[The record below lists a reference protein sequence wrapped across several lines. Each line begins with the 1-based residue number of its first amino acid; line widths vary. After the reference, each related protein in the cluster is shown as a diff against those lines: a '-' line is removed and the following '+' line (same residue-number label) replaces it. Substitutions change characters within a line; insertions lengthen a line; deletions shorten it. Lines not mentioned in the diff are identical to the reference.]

1 MKKLNDKQKS
11 FIKDLV
17 SKMTLEEKAGQ
28 LNQLAPSS
36 LGGFTIDE
44 QEQQKLLKAGRITK
58 EDIERAKNA
67 AESFKE
73 QERWVRE
80 GKIGSFLGLYDRK
93 DIDHLQH
100 IAVEQSRLK
109 IPLIFGFDVIHGHR
123 VVGPIP
129 LAESCCFDDELW
141 EQNAKIAAKEAAAD
155 GLNWTFDPMVDIAR
169 DARWGRIAE
178 GAGED
183 TYLGCRC
190 AAARVKGFQGDDPAS
205 RDRVAACAKHFT
217 AYGAGESGRDYNTVD
232 MSEQKLFETYL
243 PPFKAAIDAGAV
255 TVMAAF
261 NDFCGVPCT
270 ENSYLLKDVLR
281 KALGFEGFVVSDA
294 TAILEL
300 IAHRSAADL
309 KEACEHAIN
318 AGVDMDMNSRGYVVY
333 LPELVKEGKVSER
346 RLDEAV
352 ENVLSIKM
360 LLGLF
365 DHPFDRI
372 TWDEIDLDA
381 HRAAARKTACESA
394 VLLKNDRE
402 TLPLSDNEQIL
413 LVGALAD
420 NGPEMA
426 GTWSMAVDNS
436 RTVSIKSGLENAGV
450 KLCYLPVC
458 APGGEINED
467 ELSRIIA
474 HPAKTVVAVAGEY
487 QVLSGEGAALS
498 NIDLSGQQNR
508 MIRELKAAGKTVI
521 TVLVNGRPM
530 AVAEAA
536 RNSDAL
542 LELWNA
548 GSEAGNA
555 CADLLL
561 GRVSPS
567 GRLTTTF
574 PNASGE
580 CPIYYNHPATGR
592 PASETL
598 YSARFADSPVE
609 PLFPFGYGLSYTE
622 FEYSDL
628 EISETA
634 DGIDVSVK
642 VKNVGKREG
651 KEVVQLYVSDLVAER
666 VRPVKELKNFKKIS
680 LESGEQKTVTLS
692 LKKDQ
697 LKYYHR
703 DMSFKADSGE
713 FLIQI
718 GHDSENGLSQKIFVE
733 A

>member
-622 FEYSDL
+622 FDYSNL

-666 VRPVKELKNFKKIS
+666 VRPVKELKNFKKVS

-718 GHDSENGLSQKIFVE
+718 GHDSENGLSQKIFIEV
-733 A
+733 

>member
-1 MKKLNDKQKS
+1 MKKLSDKQKN
-11 FIKDLV
+11 FIKDLI
-17 SKMTLEEKAGQ
+17 SQMTLEEKAGQ

-44 QEQQKLLKAGRITK
+44 KEQQKLLEAGRITK

-67 AESFKE
+67 RESFKE
-73 QERWVRE
+73 QEQWVRE

-100 IAVEQSRLK
+100 IAVEESRLK

-123 VVGPIP
+123 IVGPVP
-129 LAESCCFDDELW
+129 LAESCSFDDGLW
-141 EQNAKIAAKEAAAD
+141 EQNAAIAAREAAAD
-155 GLNWTFDPMVDIAR
+155 GLNWTFAPMDDIAR

-190 AAARVKGFQGDDPAS
+190 AAARVKGFQGDDPAK
-205 RDRVAACAKHFT
+205 RDRVAACAKHFA

-232 MSEQKLFETYL
+232 MSVQKFFETYL
-243 PPFKAAIDAGAV
+243 PPFKAAIDAGAM

-261 NDFCGVPCT
+261 NDFCGAPCT

-281 KALGFEGFVVSDA
+281 EALGFEGFVVSDA
-294 TAILEL
+294 TAVLEL
-300 IAHRSAADL
+300 VAHRSAADL

-318 AGVDMDMNSRGYVVY
+318 AGVDMDMNSRGYIAF
-333 LPELVKEGKVSER
+333 LPELVKEGRVSEQ

-352 ENVLSIKM
+352 ENVLRIKM

-365 DHPFDRI
+365 DNPFDRI
-372 TWDEIDLDA
+372 TWDEIDLEA

-394 VLLKNDRE
+394 VLLKNDGE
-402 TLPLSDNEQIL
+402 ALPLCDCGQVL

-420 NGPEMA
+420 NGPEMV
-426 GTWSMAVDNS
+426 GTWSMAADNL

-467 ELSRIIA
+467 ELSRIIN
-474 HPAKTVVAVAGEY
+474 HPAKTVVAVVGEY

-508 MIRELKAAGKTVI
+508 MLRELKAAGKTVI

-530 AVAEAA
+530 AVSQAVE
-536 RNSDAL
+536 NSDAL

-561 GRVSPS
+561 GKVNPS

-580 CPIYYNHPATGR
+580 CPVYYNHPATGR
-592 PASETL
+592 PASETF

-642 VKNVGKREG
+642 VRNVGTREG

-680 LESGEQKTVTLS
+680 LKSAEQKTVTLKV
-692 LKKDQ
+692 KKEQ

-703 DMSFKADSGE
+703 DMSFKADDGE

-718 GHDSENGLSQKIFVE
+718 GRDSKNGLCQKIFIK

>member
-1 MKKLNDKQKS
+1 MKKLSDKQKS

-73 QERWVRE
+73 QEQWVRE

-100 IAVEQSRLK
+100 IAVEESRLK

-141 EQNAKIAAKEAAAD
+141 EQNAAIAAREAAAD
-155 GLNWTFDPMVDIAR
+155 GLNWTFAPMVDIAR

-205 RDRVAACAKHFT
+205 RDRVAACVKHFA

-232 MSEQKLFETYL
+232 MSVQKLFETYL
-243 PPFKAAIDAGAV
+243 PPFKAAIDAGAM

-261 NDFCGVPCT
+261 NDFCGAPCT

-318 AGVDMDMNSRGYVVY
+318 AGVDMDMNSRGYIAF
-333 LPELVKEGKVSER
+333 LPELVKEGRVSEQ

-352 ENVLSIKM
+352 ENVLGIKM

-365 DHPFDRI
+365 DNPFDRI
-372 TWDEIDLDA
+372 TWDEIDLEA

-394 VLLKNDRE
+394 VLLKNDGE
-402 TLPLSDNEQIL
+402 ALPLCDCGQVL

-426 GTWSMAVDNS
+426 GTWSMAADNL

-508 MIRELKAAGKTVI
+508 LLRELKAAGKTVI

-561 GRVSPS
+561 GKVSPS

-592 PASETL
+592 PASETF

-628 EISETA
+628 EISA
-634 DGIDVSVK
+634 KDDGVDVSVK

-680 LESGEQKTVTLS
+680 LESGGQKTVTLS

-697 LKYYHR
+697 LRYYHR

-718 GHDSENGLSQKIFVE
+718 GHDSENGLSQKIFIEV
-733 A
+733 

>member
-1 MKKLNDKQKS
+1 MKKLSDKQKN
-11 FIKDLV
+11 FIKDLI
-17 SKMTLEEKAGQ
+17 SQMTLEEKAGQ

-44 QEQQKLLKAGRITK
+44 KEQQKLLEAGRITK

-67 AESFKE
+67 RESFKE
-73 QERWVRE
+73 QEQWVRE

-100 IAVEQSRLK
+100 IAVEESRLK

-123 VVGPIP
+123 IVGPVP
-129 LAESCCFDDELW
+129 LAESCSFDDGLW
-141 EQNAKIAAKEAAAD
+141 EQNAAIAAREAAAD
-155 GLNWTFDPMVDIAR
+155 GLNWTFAPMDDIAR

-190 AAARVKGFQGDDPAS
+190 AAARVKGFQGDDPAK
-205 RDRVAACAKHFT
+205 RDRVAACAKHFA

-232 MSEQKLFETYL
+232 MSVQKFFETYL
-243 PPFKAAIDAGAV
+243 PPFKAAIDAGAM

-261 NDFCGVPCT
+261 NDFCGAPCT

-281 KALGFEGFVVSDA
+281 EALGFEGFVVSDA
-294 TAILEL
+294 TAVLEL
-300 IAHRSAADL
+300 VAHRSAADL

-318 AGVDMDMNSRGYVVY
+318 AGVDMDMNSRGYIAF
-333 LPELVKEGKVSER
+333 LPELVKEGRVSEQ

-352 ENVLSIKM
+352 ENVLRIKM

-365 DHPFDRI
+365 DKPFDRI
-372 TWDEIDLDA
+372 TWDEIDLEA

-394 VLLKNDRE
+394 VLLKNDGE
-402 TLPLSDNEQIL
+402 ALPLCDCGQVL

-420 NGPEMA
+420 NGPEMV
-426 GTWSMAVDNS
+426 GTWSMAADNL

-467 ELSRIIA
+467 ELSRIIN
-474 HPAKTVVAVAGEY
+474 HPAKTVVAVVGEY

-508 MIRELKAAGKTVI
+508 MLRELKAAGKTVI

-530 AVAEAA
+530 AVSQAVE
-536 RNSDAL
+536 NSDAL

-561 GRVSPS
+561 GKVNPS

-580 CPIYYNHPATGR
+580 CPVYYNHPATGR
-592 PASETL
+592 PASETF

-642 VKNVGKREG
+642 VRNVGTREG

-680 LESGEQKTVTLS
+680 LKSAEQKTVTLKV
-692 LKKDQ
+692 KKEQ

-703 DMSFKADSGE
+703 DMSFKADDGE

-718 GHDSENGLSQKIFVE
+718 GRDSKNGLCQKIFIK

>member
-718 GHDSENGLSQKIFVE
+718 GHDSENGLSQKIFIEV
-733 A
+733 

>member
-1 MKKLNDKQKS
+1 MKKLSDKQKN
-11 FIKDLV
+11 FIKDLI
-17 SKMTLEEKAGQ
+17 SQMTLEEKAGQ

-44 QEQQKLLKAGRITK
+44 KEQQKLLDAGRITK

-67 AESFKE
+67 RESFKE
-73 QERWVRE
+73 QEQWVRE

-100 IAVEQSRLK
+100 IAVEESRLK

-123 VVGPIP
+123 IVGPVP
-129 LAESCCFDDELW
+129 LAESCSFDDGLW
-141 EQNAKIAAKEAAAD
+141 EQNAAIAAREAAAD
-155 GLNWTFDPMVDIAR
+155 GLNWTFAPMVDIAR

-190 AAARVKGFQGDDPAS
+190 AAARVKGFQGDDPAK
-205 RDRVAACAKHFT
+205 RDRVAACAKHFA

-232 MSEQKLFETYL
+232 MSVQKFFETYL
-243 PPFKAAIDAGAV
+243 PPFKAAIDAGAM

-261 NDFCGVPCT
+261 NDFCGAPCT

-281 KALGFEGFVVSDA
+281 EALGFEGFVVSDA
-294 TAILEL
+294 TAVLEL
-300 IAHRSAADL
+300 VAHRSAADL

-318 AGVDMDMNSRGYVVY
+318 AGVDMDMNSRGYIAF
-333 LPELVKEGKVSER
+333 LPELVKEGKVSEQ

-352 ENVLSIKM
+352 EKVLGIKM

-365 DHPFDRI
+365 DDPFDRI
-372 TWDEIDLDA
+372 TWDEIDLEA
-381 HRAAARKTACESA
+381 HRTAARKTACESA
-394 VLLKNDRE
+394 VLLKNDGE
-402 TLPLSDNEQIL
+402 ALPLCDCGQVL

-420 NGPEMA
+420 NGPEMV
-426 GTWSMAVDNS
+426 GTWSMAADNL

-467 ELSRIIA
+467 ELSRIIN
-474 HPAKTVVAVAGEY
+474 HPAKTVVAVVGEY

-508 MIRELKAAGKTVI
+508 MLRELKAAGKTVI

-530 AVAEAA
+530 AVSQAVE
-536 RNSDAL
+536 NSDAL

-561 GRVSPS
+561 GKVNPS

-580 CPIYYNHPATGR
+580 CPVYYNHPATGR
-592 PASETL
+592 PASETF

-642 VKNVGKREG
+642 VRNVGTREG

-680 LESGEQKTVTLS
+680 LKSAEQKTVAFKV
-692 LKKDQ
+692 KKEQ

-703 DMSFKADSGE
+703 DMSFKADDGE

-718 GHDSENGLSQKIFVE
+718 GHDSKNGLCQKIFIK

>member
-1 MKKLNDKQKS
+1 MKKLSDKQKN
-11 FIKDLV
+11 FIKDLI
-17 SKMTLEEKAGQ
+17 SQMTLEEKAGQ

-44 QEQQKLLKAGRITK
+44 KEQQKLLEAGRITK

-67 AESFKE
+67 RESFKE
-73 QERWVRE
+73 QEQWVRE

-100 IAVEQSRLK
+100 IAVEESRLK

-123 VVGPIP
+123 IVGPVP
-129 LAESCCFDDELW
+129 LAESCSFDDGLW
-141 EQNAKIAAKEAAAD
+141 EQNAAIAAREAAAD
-155 GLNWTFDPMVDIAR
+155 GLNWTFAPMVDIAR

-190 AAARVKGFQGDDPAS
+190 AAARVKGFQGDDPAK
-205 RDRVAACAKHFT
+205 RDRVAACAKHFA

-232 MSEQKLFETYL
+232 MSVQKFFETYL
-243 PPFKAAIDAGAV
+243 PPFKAAIDAGAM

-261 NDFCGVPCT
+261 NDFCGAPCT

-281 KALGFEGFVVSDA
+281 EALGFEGFVVSDA
-294 TAILEL
+294 TAVLEL
-300 IAHRSAADL
+300 VAHRSAADL

-318 AGVDMDMNSRGYVVY
+318 AGVDMDMNSRGYIAF
-333 LPELVKEGKVSER
+333 LPELVKEGKVSEQ

-352 ENVLSIKM
+352 EKVLGIKM

-365 DHPFDRI
+365 DDPFDRI
-372 TWDEIDLDA
+372 TWDEIDLEA

-394 VLLKNDRE
+394 VLLKNDGE
-402 TLPLSDNEQIL
+402 ALPLCDCGQVL

-420 NGPEMA
+420 NGPEMV
-426 GTWSMAVDNS
+426 GTWSMAADNL

-467 ELSRIIA
+467 ELSRIIN

-508 MIRELKAAGKTVI
+508 MLRELKAAGKTVI

-530 AVAEAA
+530 AVSQAVE
-536 RNSDAL
+536 NSDAL

-561 GRVSPS
+561 GRVNPS

-580 CPIYYNHPATGR
+580 CPVYYNHPATGR
-592 PASETL
+592 PASETF

-642 VKNVGKREG
+642 VRNVGTREG

-680 LESGEQKTVTLS
+680 LKSAEQKTVA
-692 LKKDQ
+692 LKVKKEQ

-703 DMSFKADSGE
+703 DMSFKADDGE

-718 GHDSENGLSQKIFVE
+718 GRDSKNGLCQKIFIK

>member
-1 MKKLNDKQKS
+1 M
-11 FIKDLV
+11 
-17 SKMTLEEKAGQ
+17 EE
-28 LNQLAPSS
+28 
-36 LGGFTIDE
+36 
-44 QEQQKLLKAGRITK
+44 
-58 EDIERAKNA
+58 
-67 AESFKE
+67 
-73 QERWVRE
+73 
-80 GKIGSFLGLYDRK
+80 
-93 DIDHLQH
+93 
-100 IAVEQSRLK
+100 SRLK

-123 VVGPIP
+123 IVGPVP
-129 LAESCCFDDELW
+129 LAESCSFDDGLW
-141 EQNAKIAAKEAAAD
+141 EQNAAIAAREAAAD
-155 GLNWTFDPMVDIAR
+155 GLNWTFAPMDDIAR

-190 AAARVKGFQGDDPAS
+190 AAARVKGFQGDDPAK
-205 RDRVAACAKHFT
+205 RDRVAACAKHFA

-232 MSEQKLFETYL
+232 MSVQKFFETYL
-243 PPFKAAIDAGAV
+243 PPFKAAIDAGAM

-261 NDFCGVPCT
+261 NDFCGAPCT

-281 KALGFEGFVVSDA
+281 EALGFEGFVVSDA
-294 TAILEL
+294 TAVLEL
-300 IAHRSAADL
+300 VAHRSAADL

-318 AGVDMDMNSRGYVVY
+318 AGVDMDMNSRGYIAF
-333 LPELVKEGKVSER
+333 LPELVKEGRVSEQ

-352 ENVLSIKM
+352 ENVLRIKM

-365 DHPFDRI
+365 DNPFDRI
-372 TWDEIDLDA
+372 TWDEIDLEA

-394 VLLKNDRE
+394 VLLKNDGE
-402 TLPLSDNEQIL
+402 ALPLCDCGQVL

-420 NGPEMA
+420 NGPEMV
-426 GTWSMAVDNS
+426 GTWSMAADNL

-467 ELSRIIA
+467 ELSRIIN
-474 HPAKTVVAVAGEY
+474 HPAKTVVAVVGEY

-508 MIRELKAAGKTVI
+508 MLRELKAAGKTVI

-530 AVAEAA
+530 AVSQAVE
-536 RNSDAL
+536 NSDAL

-561 GRVSPS
+561 GKVNPS

-580 CPIYYNHPATGR
+580 CPVYYNHPATGR
-592 PASETL
+592 PASETF

-642 VKNVGKREG
+642 VRNVGTREG

-680 LESGEQKTVTLS
+680 LKSAEQKTVTLKV
-692 LKKDQ
+692 KKEQ

-703 DMSFKADSGE
+703 DMSFKADDGE

-718 GHDSENGLSQKIFVE
+718 GRDSKNGLCQKIFIK

>member
-1 MKKLNDKQKS
+1 MKKLSDKQKS

-67 AESFKE
+67 TESFKE
-73 QERWVRE
+73 QEQWVRE

-100 IAVEQSRLK
+100 IAVEESRLK

-129 LAESCCFDDELW
+129 LAESCSFDDGLW
-141 EQNAKIAAKEAAAD
+141 EQNAAIAAREAAAD
-155 GLNWTFDPMVDIAR
+155 GLNWTFAPMVDIAR

-205 RDRVAACAKHFT
+205 RDRVAACVKHFA

-232 MSEQKLFETYL
+232 MSVQKLFETYL
-243 PPFKAAIDAGAV
+243 PPFKAAIDAGAM

-261 NDFCGVPCT
+261 NDFCGAPCT

-294 TAILEL
+294 TAVLEL

-318 AGVDMDMNSRGYVVY
+318 AGVDMDMNSRGYIAF
-333 LPELVKEGKVSER
+333 LPELVKEGRVSEQ

-352 ENVLSIKM
+352 ENVLGIKM

-365 DHPFDRI
+365 DNPFDRI
-372 TWDEIDLDA
+372 TWEEINLEA

-394 VLLKNDRE
+394 VLLKNDGE
-402 TLPLSDNEQIL
+402 ALPLCDCGQVL

-426 GTWSMAVDNS
+426 GTWSMAADNL

-508 MIRELKAAGKTVI
+508 LLRELKAAGKTVI

-561 GRVSPS
+561 GKAGPS
-567 GRLTTTF
+567 GRLTITF

-580 CPIYYNHPATGR
+580 CPIYYNHPTTGR
-592 PASETL
+592 PASETF

-628 EISETA
+628 EISA
-634 DGIDVSVK
+634 KDDGVDVSVK

-697 LKYYHR
+697 LRYYHR

-718 GHDSENGLSQKIFVE
+718 GHDSENGLSQKIFIEV
-733 A
+733 

>member
-11 FIKDLV
+11 FIKDLI

-67 AESFKE
+67 RESFKE
-73 QERWVRE
+73 QEQWVRE
-80 GKIGSFLGLYDRK
+80 GKIGSFLGLYDRR

-100 IAVEQSRLK
+100 IAVEESRLK

-129 LAESCCFDDELW
+129 LAESCSFDDELW
-141 EQNAKIAAKEAAAD
+141 EQNAAIAAREAAAD

-190 AAARVKGFQGDDPAS
+190 AAARVKGFQGDDPAK

-243 PPFKAAIDAGAV
+243 PPFKAAIDAGAM

-318 AGVDMDMNSRGYVVY
+318 AGVDMDMNSRGYVAY
-333 LPELVKEGKVSER
+333 LPELVKEGKVSEQ

-365 DHPFDRI
+365 DDPFNRI
-372 TWDEIDLDA
+372 TWEEIDLEA
-381 HRAAARKTACESA
+381 HRAAARKTACDSA
-394 VLLKNDRE
+394 VLLKNNGE
-402 TLPLSDNEQIL
+402 TLPISDNEQIL
-413 LVGALAD
+413 LVGALSD

-436 RTVSIKSGLENAGV
+436 RTVSIKRGLENAGV
-450 KLCYLPVC
+450 DLCYLPVC
-458 APGGEINED
+458 APGGDINED

-474 HPAKTVVAVAGEY
+474 HPAKTVVAVVGEY

-508 MIRELKAAGKTVI
+508 MLRELKAAGKTVI

-530 AVAEAA
+530 AVAEAV

-561 GRVSPS
+561 GRVNPS

-574 PNASGE
+574 PNTSGE

-609 PLFPFGYGLSYTE
+609 PLFPFGYGLSYTD
-622 FEYSDL
+622 FEYSNL

-666 VRPVKELKNFKKIS
+666 VRPIKELKNFKKIG
-680 LESGEQKTVTLS
+680 LKSGEQKTVTLS

-703 DMSFKADSGE
+703 DMSFKADGGE

-718 GHDSENGLSQKIFVE
+718 GHDSENGLSQKIFIEV
-733 A
+733 

>member
-1 MKKLNDKQKS
+1 MKKLSDKQKS

-67 AESFKE
+67 TESFKE
-73 QERWVRE
+73 QEQWVRE

-100 IAVEQSRLK
+100 IAVEESRLK

-129 LAESCCFDDELW
+129 LAESCSFDDGLW
-141 EQNAKIAAKEAAAD
+141 EQNAAIAAREAAAD
-155 GLNWTFDPMVDIAR
+155 GLNWTFAPMVDIAR

-205 RDRVAACAKHFT
+205 RDRVAACVKHFA

-232 MSEQKLFETYL
+232 MSVQKLFETYL
-243 PPFKAAIDAGAV
+243 PPFKAAIDAGAM

-261 NDFCGVPCT
+261 NDFCGAPCT

-318 AGVDMDMNSRGYVVY
+318 AGVDMDMNSRGYIAF
-333 LPELVKEGKVSER
+333 LPELVKEGRVSEQ

-352 ENVLSIKM
+352 ENVLGIKM

-365 DHPFDRI
+365 DNPFDRI
-372 TWDEIDLDA
+372 TWEEINLEA

-394 VLLKNDRE
+394 VLLKNDGE
-402 TLPLSDNEQIL
+402 ALPLCDCGQVL

-426 GTWSMAVDNS
+426 GTWSMAADNS

-508 MIRELKAAGKTVI
+508 LLRELKAAGKTVI

-561 GRVSPS
+561 GKAGPS

-592 PASETL
+592 PASETF

-628 EISETA
+628 EISA
-634 DGIDVSVK
+634 KDDGVDVSVK

-697 LKYYHR
+697 LRYYHR

-718 GHDSENGLSQKIFVE
+718 GHDSENGLSQKIFIEV
-733 A
+733 

>member
-1 MKKLNDKQKS
+1 MKKLTDKQKN
-11 FIKDLV
+11 FIKDLI
-17 SKMTLEEKAGQ
+17 SQMTLEEKAGQ

-44 QEQQKLLKAGRITK
+44 KEQQKLLDAGRITK

-67 AESFKE
+67 RESFKE
-73 QERWVRE
+73 QEQWVRE

-100 IAVEQSRLK
+100 IAVEESRLK

-123 VVGPIP
+123 IVGPVP
-129 LAESCCFDDELW
+129 LAESCSFDDGLW
-141 EQNAKIAAKEAAAD
+141 EQNAAIAAREAAAD
-155 GLNWTFDPMVDIAR
+155 GLNWTFAPMVDIAR

-190 AAARVKGFQGDDPAS
+190 AAARVKGFQGDDPAK
-205 RDRVAACAKHFT
+205 RDRVAACAKHFA

-232 MSEQKLFETYL
+232 MSVQKFFETYL
-243 PPFKAAIDAGAV
+243 PPFKAAIDAGAM

-261 NDFCGVPCT
+261 NDFCGAPCT

-281 KALGFEGFVVSDA
+281 EALGFEGFVVSDA
-294 TAILEL
+294 TAVLEL
-300 IAHRSAADL
+300 VAHRSAADL

-318 AGVDMDMNSRGYVVY
+318 AGVDMDMNSRGYIAF
-333 LPELVKEGKVSER
+333 LPELVREGKVSEQ

-352 ENVLSIKM
+352 EKVLGIKM

-365 DHPFDRI
+365 DNPFDRI
-372 TWDEIDLDA
+372 TWDEIDLEA

-394 VLLKNDRE
+394 VLLKNDGE
-402 TLPLSDNEQIL
+402 ALPLCDCGQVL

-420 NGPEMA
+420 NGPEMV
-426 GTWSMAVDNS
+426 GTWSMAADNL

-508 MIRELKAAGKTVI
+508 MLSELKAAGKTVI

-530 AVAEAA
+530 AVSQAAE
-536 RNSDAL
+536 NSDAL

-561 GRVSPS
+561 GRVNPS

-580 CPIYYNHPATGR
+580 CPVYYNHPATGR
-592 PASETL
+592 PASETF

-634 DGIDVSVK
+634 DGIEVSVK
-642 VKNVGKREG
+642 VRNVGTREG

-680 LESGEQKTVTLS
+680 LKSAEQKTVTLKV
-692 LKKDQ
+692 KKEQ

-703 DMSFKADSGE
+703 DVSFKADDGE

-718 GHDSENGLSQKIFVE
+718 GRDSKNGLCQKIFIK

>member
-318 AGVDMDMNSRGYVVY
+318 AGVDMDMNSRGYVAY
-333 LPELVKEGKVSER
+333 LPELVKEGKVSEQ

-458 APGGEINED
+458 APGGDINED

-567 GRLTTTF
+567 GRLTATF
-574 PNASGE
+574 PNTSGE

-718 GHDSENGLSQKIFVE
+718 GHDSENGLSQKIFIEV
-733 A
+733 

>member
-73 QERWVRE
+73 QEQWVRK

-294 TAILEL
+294 TAVLEL

-318 AGVDMDMNSRGYVVY
+318 AGVDMDMNSRGYVAY
-333 LPELVKEGKVSER
+333 LPELVKEGKVSEQ

-458 APGGEINED
+458 APGGDINED

-567 GRLTTTF
+567 GRLTATF

-718 GHDSENGLSQKIFVE
+718 GHDSENGLSQKIFIEV
-733 A
+733 

>member
-73 QERWVRE
+73 QEQWVRE

-318 AGVDMDMNSRGYVVY
+318 AGVDMDMNSRGYVAY
-333 LPELVKEGKVSER
+333 LPELVKEGKVSEQ

-402 TLPLSDNEQIL
+402 TLPLSDDQQIL
-413 LVGALAD
+413 LVGALSD

-458 APGGEINED
+458 APGGDINED

-622 FEYSDL
+622 FDYSDL

-703 DMSFKADSGE
+703 DMSFKADSGD

-718 GHDSENGLSQKIFVE
+718 GHDSKNGLSQKIFIEV
-733 A
+733 

>member
-1 MKKLNDKQKS
+1 MKKLNDKQKK
-11 FIKDLV
+11 FIDGLI

-44 QEQQKLLKAGRITK
+44 EEQQKLLKAGRIT
-58 EDIERAKNA
+58 EDDIERAKNA
-67 AESFKE
+67 RESFKE
-73 QERWVRE
+73 QEQWVRE
-80 GKIGSFLGLYDRK
+80 GKIGSFLGLYDRS
-93 DIDHLQH
+93 DIEHLQR

-129 LAESCCFDDELW
+129 LAEACSFDDGLW
-141 EQNAKIAAKEAAAD
+141 EQNAALAAKEAAAD

-190 AAARVKGFQGDDPAS
+190 AAARVRGFQGDDPAK
-205 RDRVAACAKHFT
+205 RDKVAACAKHFA

-232 MSEQKLFETYL
+232 MSEQKFFETYL
-243 PPFKAAIDAGAV
+243 PPFKSAIDAGAF

-270 ENSYLLKDVLR
+270 ENSYLLGEVLR
-281 KALGFEGFVVSDA
+281 KKLGFEGFVVSDA

-300 IAHRSAADL
+300 VAHRSAADL

-318 AGVDMDMNSRGYVVY
+318 AGVDMDMNSRGYVNF
-333 LPELVKEGKVSER
+333 LPELVKEGKVSES

-352 ENVLSIKM
+352 RNVLSIKM

-365 DHPFDRI
+365 DDPFNRI
-372 TWDEIDLDA
+372 SWDEIDLES

-394 VLLKNDRE
+394 VLLKNDKN
-402 TLPLSDNEQIL
+402 TLPLETDEPVL
-413 LVGALAD
+413 LVGALGA
-420 NGPEMA
+420 NGPEMV
-426 GTWSMAVDNS
+426 GTWSMAADRNS
-436 RTVSIKSGLENAGV
+436 AVSIKDGLERAG
-450 KLCYLPVC
+450 KNCDYIAVC
-458 APGGEINED
+458 APGAKID
-467 ELSRIIA
+467 EAELEKAKA
-474 HPAKTVVAVAGEY
+474 HPAKTVIAAVGEY
-487 QVLSGEGAALS
+487 EVLSGEGAALS
-498 NIDLSGQQNR
+498 NLDLSGEQNR
-508 MIRELKAAGKTVI
+508 MIRELKAAGKTVV
-521 TVLVNGRPM
+521 TVLINGRPM
-530 AVAEAA
+530 SVGEAA
-536 RNSDAL
+536 ANSDAL

-555 CADLLL
+555 CADLVF
-561 GRVSPS
+561 GKANPG
-567 GRLTTTF
+567 GRLAATF
-574 PNASGE
+574 PNTSGE

-609 PLFPFGYGLSYTE
+609 PLFPFGFGLCYTE
-622 FEYSDL
+622 FEYSDF
-628 EISETA
+628 EVKTSDGKIET
-634 DGIDVSVK
+634 SVK

-651 KEVVQLYVSDLVAER
+651 REVVQLYVSDLVAER
-666 VRPVKELKNFKKIS
+666 VRPVKELKNFAKIT
-680 LESGEQKTVTLS
+680 LAPGETKTVRLDI
-692 LKKDQ
+692 KNEQ
-697 LKYYHR
+697 LEYYHR
-703 DMSFKADSGE
+703 NMEKKADSGD
-713 FLIQI
+713 FLVQI
-718 GHDSENGLSQKIFVE
+718 GHDSAHLLCQKVYLEF
-733 A
+733 

>member
-1 MKKLNDKQKS
+1 MKKLSDKQKN
-11 FIKDLV
+11 FIKDLI
-17 SKMTLEEKAGQ
+17 SQMTLEEKAGQ

-44 QEQQKLLKAGRITK
+44 KEQQKLLDAGRITK

-67 AESFKE
+67 RESFKE
-73 QERWVRE
+73 QEQWVRE

-100 IAVEQSRLK
+100 IAVEESRLK

-123 VVGPIP
+123 IVGPVP
-129 LAESCCFDDELW
+129 LAESCSFDDGLW
-141 EQNAKIAAKEAAAD
+141 EQNAAIAAREAAAD
-155 GLNWTFDPMVDIAR
+155 GLNWTFAPMVDIAR

-183 TYLGCRC
+183 TYLGYRC
-190 AAARVKGFQGDDPAS
+190 AAARVKGFQGDDPAK
-205 RDRVAACAKHFT
+205 RDRVAACAKHFA

-232 MSEQKLFETYL
+232 MSVQKFFETYL
-243 PPFKAAIDAGAV
+243 PPFKAAIDAGAM

-261 NDFCGVPCT
+261 NDFCGAPCT

-281 KALGFEGFVVSDA
+281 EALGFEGFVVSDA
-294 TAILEL
+294 TAVLEL
-300 IAHRSAADL
+300 VAHRSAADL

-318 AGVDMDMNSRGYVVY
+318 AGVDMDMNSRGYIAF
-333 LPELVKEGKVSER
+333 LPELVKEGKVSEQ

-352 ENVLSIKM
+352 EKVLGIKM

-365 DHPFDRI
+365 DNPFDRI
-372 TWDEIDLDA
+372 TWDEIDLEA
-381 HRAAARKTACESA
+381 HRTAARKTACESA
-394 VLLKNDRE
+394 VLLKNDGE
-402 TLPLSDNEQIL
+402 ALPLCDCGQVL

-420 NGPEMA
+420 NGPEMV
-426 GTWSMAVDNS
+426 GTWSMAADNL

-467 ELSRIIA
+467 ELSRIIN
-474 HPAKTVVAVAGEY
+474 HPAKTVVAVVGEY

-508 MIRELKAAGKTVI
+508 MLRELKAAGKTVI

-530 AVAEAA
+530 AVSQAVE
-536 RNSDAL
+536 NSDAL

-561 GRVSPS
+561 GRVNPS

-580 CPIYYNHPATGR
+580 CPVYYNHPATGR
-592 PASETL
+592 PASETF

-642 VKNVGKREG
+642 VRNVGTREG

-680 LESGEQKTVTLS
+680 LKSAEQKTVTLKV
-692 LKKDQ
+692 KKEQ

-703 DMSFKADSGE
+703 DMSFKADDGE

-718 GHDSENGLSQKIFVE
+718 GHDSKNGLCQKIFIK

>member
-1 MKKLNDKQKS
+1 
-11 FIKDLV
+11 
-17 SKMTLEEKAGQ
+17 MTLEEKAGQ

-622 FEYSDL
+622 FDYSNL

-666 VRPVKELKNFKKIS
+666 VRPVKELKNFKKVS

-718 GHDSENGLSQKIFVE
+718 GHDSENGLSQKIFIEV
-733 A
+733 